1 MRQAHFSPAK
11 SIPQLAHG
19 YHEMTAY
26 KIQRRMGF
34 DSFGDIHH
42 NAVCVRKNTTIFF
55 NISFLFLFKAVLDPL
70 ANAFFQNQIL
80 IFDLFDLHT
89 CFFGQRNLF

>member
-11 SIPQLAHG
+11 SISQLAHG

-26 KIQRRMGF
+26 KIQGNMGF

-42 NAVCVRKNTTIFF
+42 NVVCVREATAFF
-55 NISFLFLFKAVLDPL
+55 LNISFLFLFETVLDPL
-70 ANAFFQNQIL
+70 ANAFF
-80 IFDLFDLHT
+80 
-89 CFFGQRNLF
+89 